1 METSDFYAVLGHRI
15 QSRRKELGIVT
26 VKLAQKLNISQQQF
40 NRYKRGV
47 SKISL
52 HHLIELSELSEL
64 SELLDAPVEWFLSG
78 KAEASEHPHEPHI
91 QMRSNQFRAETVLL
105 NGKQFI

>member
-40 NRYKRGV
+40 NRYERGV

-52 HHLIELSELSEL
+52 HHLIELSEL
-64 SELLDAPVEWFLSG
+64 LDAPIEWFISG

>member
-40 NRYKRGV
+40 NSYERGV

-52 HHLIELSELSEL
+52 HHLIELSEL
-64 SELLDAPVEWFLSG
+64 LDAPIEWFLSG
-78 KAEASEHPHEPHI
+78 IAEASEHPHEPHI

>member
-40 NRYKRGV
+40 NRYERGV

-52 HHLIELSELSEL
+52 HHLIELSD
-64 SELLDAPVEWFLSG
+64 LLDVPVEWFLNG
-78 KAEASEHPHEPHI
+78 KSDASEHSHEPHI

>member
-40 NRYKRGV
+40 NRYERGV

-52 HHLIELSELSEL
+52 HHLIELSELL
-64 SELLDAPVEWFLSG
+64 YAPVEWFLSG

-91 QMRSNQFRAETVLL
+91 QMRSNQFRAEIVLL

>member
-1 METSDFYAVLGHRI
+1 GHRI

-40 NRYKRGV
+40 NRYERGV

-52 HHLIELSELSEL
+52 HHLIEL

>member
-26 VKLAQKLNISQQQF
+26 VKLAQKLNISQQQYISQQQF
-40 NRYKRGV
+40 NRYERGV

-52 HHLIELSELSEL
+52 HHLIELSELL
-64 SELLDAPVEWFLSG
+64 YAPVEWFLSG

>member
-40 NRYKRGV
+40 NRYERGV

-52 HHLIELSELSEL
+52 HHLIELSEL
-64 SELLDAPVEWFLSG
+64 LDVPIEWFLSG
-78 KAEASEHPHEPHI
+78 RAEASEHPHEPHI

>member
-1 METSDFYAVLGHRI
+1 MCDNNISLLKEVGFFLKR
-15 QSRRKELGIVT
+15 RRKSQGLTGSEV
-26 VKLAQKLNISQQQF
+26 AEKLNISQQQF
-40 NRYKRGV
+40 NRYERGV

-52 HHLIELSELSEL
+52 HHLIELY
-64 SELLDAPVEWFLSG
+64 ELLYAPVEWFLSG

>member
-1 METSDFYAVLGHRI
+1 METSDSYAVLGHRI

-40 NRYKRGV
+40 NRYERGV

-52 HHLIELSELSEL
+52 HHLIELSEL
-64 SELLDAPVEWFLSG
+64 LDVPIEWFLSG
-78 KAEASEHPHEPHI
+78 RAEASEHPHEPHI

>member
-40 NRYKRGV
+40 NRYERGV
-47 SKISL
+47 SKITL
-52 HHLIELSELSEL
+52 HHLIELSEL
-64 SELLDAPVEWFLSG
+64 LDAPIEWFLSG

>member
-40 NRYKRGV
+40 NRYEHGV

-52 HHLIELSELSEL
+52 HHLIELSEL
-64 SELLDAPVEWFLSG
+64 LDAPIEWFLSG

>member
-15 QSRRKELGIVT
+15 QSRHKELGIVT

-40 NRYKRGV
+40 NRYERGV

-52 HHLIELSELSEL
+52 HHLIELSEL
-64 SELLDAPVEWFLSG
+64 LDAPIEWFLSG

>member
-40 NRYKRGV
+40 NRYERGV

-52 HHLIELSELSEL
+52 HHLIEL

>member
-40 NRYKRGV
+40 NRYERGV

-52 HHLIELSELSEL
+52 HHLIELSEL
-64 SELLDAPVEWFLSG
+64 LDAPIEWFLSG
-78 KAEASEHPHEPHI
+78 KAEASEHSHEPHI

>member
-40 NRYKRGV
+40 NRYERGV
-47 SKISL
+47 SKIIL
-52 HHLIELSELSEL
+52 HHLIELSELL
-64 SELLDAPVEWFLSG
+64 YAPVEWFLSG

>member
-40 NRYKRGV
+40 NRYERGV

-52 HHLIELSELSEL
+52 HHLIELSEL
-64 SELLDAPVEWFLSG
+64 LDAPVEWFLSG
-78 KAEASEHPHEPHI
+78 RAEASEHPHEPHI

>member
-1 METSDFYAVLGHRI
+1 
-15 QSRRKELGIVT
+15 
-26 VKLAQKLNISQQQF
+26 KLNISQQQF
-40 NRYKRGV
+40 NRYERGV

-52 HHLIELSELSEL
+52 HHLIELSEL

>member
-40 NRYKRGV
+40 NRYERGV

-52 HHLIELSELSEL
+52 HHLIELSEL
-64 SELLDAPVEWFLSG
+64 LDAPIEWFLSG

-105 NGKQFI
+105 NGKKFI

>member
-40 NRYKRGV
+40 NRYERGV

-52 HHLIELSELSEL
+52 HHIIELSELL
-64 SELLDAPVEWFLSG
+64 YAPVEWFLSG

>member
-1 METSDFYAVLGHRI
+1 METFDFYAVLGHRI

-40 NRYKRGV
+40 NRYERGV

-52 HHLIELSELSEL
+52 HHLIELSEL
-64 SELLDAPVEWFLSG
+64 LDAPIEWFLSG
-78 KAEASEHPHEPHI
+78 KAEASEHQHEPHI

>member
-40 NRYKRGV
+40 NRYERGV

-52 HHLIELSELSEL
+52 HHLIELSEL
-64 SELLDAPVEWFLSG
+64 LDAPIEWFLSG

>member
-26 VKLAQKLNISQQQF
+26 VKLAQKLNISQQQI
-40 NRYKRGV
+40 NRYERGV

-52 HHLIELSELSEL
+52 HHLIELSEL

>member
-40 NRYKRGV
+40 NRYERGV

-52 HHLIELSELSEL
+52 HHLIEL

-91 QMRSNQFRAETVLL
+91 QMRSNQFRAEAVLL

>member
-40 NRYKRGV
+40 NRYERGV
-47 SKISL
+47 IKISL
-52 HHLIELSELSEL
+52 HHLIELSEL
-64 SELLDAPVEWFLSG
+64 LDAPIEWFLSG

>member
-40 NRYKRGV
+40 NRYERCV

-52 HHLIELSELSEL
+52 HHLIELSEL
-64 SELLDAPVEWFLSG
+64 LDAPIEWFLSG

>member
-40 NRYKRGV
+40 NRYERGV

-52 HHLIELSELSEL
+52 HHLIELSEL
-64 SELLDAPVEWFLSG
+64 LDAQVEWFLSG

>member
-40 NRYKRGV
+40 NRYERGV

-52 HHLIELSELSEL
+52 HHLIELSEL
-64 SELLDAPVEWFLSG
+64 LDAPFEWFLSG

>member
-40 NRYKRGV
+40 NRYERGV

-52 HHLIELSELSEL
+52 HHLIELSEL
-64 SELLDAPVEWFLSG
+64 LDAPIEWFLSG
-78 KAEASEHPHEPHI
+78 KAEA
-91 QMRSNQFRAETVLL
+91 
-105 NGKQFI
+105 

>member
-1 METSDFYAVLGHRI
+1 MN
-15 QSRRKELGIVT
+15 SRFIEKIGRHYGIVT

-40 NRYKRGV
+40 NRYERGV

-52 HHLIELSELSEL
+52 HHLIEL

>member
-26 VKLAQKLNISQQQF
+26 VKLAQKLNIGQQQF
-40 NRYKRGV
+40 NRYERGV

-52 HHLIELSELSEL
+52 HHLIELSEL
-64 SELLDAPVEWFLSG
+64 LDAPIEWFLSG

>member
-1 METSDFYAVLGHRI
+1 DIMETSDFYAVLGHRI

-40 NRYKRGV
+40 NRYERGV

-52 HHLIELSELSEL
+52 HHLIELSEL
-64 SELLDAPVEWFLSG
+64 LDAPIEWFLSG

>member
-40 NRYKRGV
+40 NRYERGV

-52 HHLIELSELSEL
+52 HHLIELY
-64 SELLDAPVEWFLSG
+64 ELLDAPIEWFLSG

>member
-40 NRYKRGV
+40 NRYERGV

-52 HHLIELSELSEL
+52 NHLIELSELL
-64 SELLDAPVEWFLSG
+64 YAPVEWFLSG

-91 QMRSNQFRAETVLL
+91 QRRSNQFRAETVLL

>member
-40 NRYKRGV
+40 NRYERGV

-52 HHLIELSELSEL
+52 HHLIELSK
-64 SELLDAPVEWFLSG
+64 LLYAPVEWFLSG

>member
-15 QSRRKELGIVT
+15 QSRRKELGITT

-40 NRYKRGV
+40 NRYERGV
-47 SKISL
+47 SKVIL
-52 HHLIELSELSEL
+52 HHLIEL